1 MTESE
6 LHIQVCNYVRFRN
19 PKIRFSSNYGSG
31 MKLTIRQASIQRLQQ
46 SNAGY
51 PDLFII
57 YNNGKYSG
65 LFIELKKNGTK
76 IYKKDGVTF
85 KSDHLERQNGYIQ
98 YLNKQGFFACF
109 CIGYDD
115 AVKTIDDYLGI
126 DTLKVEF

>member
-65 LFIELKKNGTK
+65 LFIELKKDGTK

-85 KSDHLERQNGYIQ
+85 KSDHLERQNDYIQ
-98 YLNKQGFFACF
+98 YLNEQGFYACF

-115 AVKTIDDYLGI
+115 AIKTIDEYIGV